1 MCGMLAKDFHK
12 LMKNIASF
20 SNNQANVAHYEE
32 TLDEFKLEIT
42 PNDGLYRGGK
52 FEFEVK
58 IQDYPKNAP
67 NVTCSTQIYHPNID
81 DAGEICLNLFSEWAE
96 TNTLEDCVQGLLFL
110 LYNPNLEDPL
120 SPLFDPEFDTDL
132 EDFAQNVR
140 LSLEGGVVEG
150 NEFERNLVDEDNGTS
165 ENGNIS
171 QTEESQETTNGEG
184 AVVEA
189 DDVALNE
196 VQVVEDKLNEFTPD
210 SSEEL
215 NTTTTVTGSTEA
227 AEDTTTHSNVPAR
240 SEETTDFISG
250 KLNPHRTE
258 DEIIVTK
265 EDELV

>member
-1 MCGMLAKDFHK
+1 MCGTLAKDFHK

-20 SNNQANVAHYEE
+20 SNSQANVADYEE
-32 TLDEFKLEIT
+32 TLDEFKLEIS

-58 IQDYPKNAP
+58 IQDYPKIAP
-67 NVTCSTQIYHPNID
+67 NVTCTTQIYHPNID

-120 SPLFDPEFDTDL
+120 SPWFDPEDDTDL

-150 NEFERNLVDEDNGTS
+150 NEFERNLVDEASDTN
-165 ENGNIS
+165 ENAN
-171 QTEESQETTNGEG
+171 TEESQETTNGEG

-189 DDVALNE
+189 DDGTGALNE
-196 VQVVEDKLNEFTPD
+196 IQEGEEKLNNLTTD
-210 SSEEL
+210 SSVEV
-215 NTTTTVTGSTEA
+215 NTTTTVTVTCSTEA
-227 AEDTTTHSNVPAR
+227 TEDTTDSNVPTR

-258 DEIIVTK
+258 DEIFVTK
-265 EDELV
+265 ENGLV